1 MCFLRQCP
9 VRQQPGVK
17 GSYGEVTPVALH
29 EATRDVQQRGR
40 SRVEAV
46 RVLSVHLMMLLLQP
60 AQPSWHL
67 GIMSRLCELEQPMM

>member
-17 GSYGEVTPVALH
+17 GSYGEVTTAALH
-29 EATRDVQQRGR
+29 EATRDAQQRGR

-46 RVLSVHLMMLLLQP
+46 RVPVSASDDDAASACT
-60 AQPSWHL
+60 AQLAPRHHV
-67 GIMSRLCELEQPMM
+67 QTT